1 MEKDCK
7 ERKRDQKSGRDRTR
21 KTVGIGYS
29 VRFGLKLI
37 FNQLKSIIYT
47 PPPHTKIIYGLLL
60 RRKTL
65 RKVAMK
71 STHVY
76 KELTSWTIGI
86 KPLLYCFGRTVT
98 VSNPRPT
105 MASPLEKISHLSF
118 SWLVK

>member
-47 PPPHTKIIYGLLL
+47 PPPP
-60 RRKTL
+60 
-65 RKVAMK
+65 
-71 STHVY
+71 Y
-76 KELTSWTIGI
+76 KNNIWAVITQENAAES
-86 KPLLYCFGRTVT
+86 CH
-98 VSNPRPT
+98 
-105 MASPLEKISHLSF
+105 EKYTRI
-118 SWLVK
+118 